1 MVRFKSAF
9 AVALVILLCAAVGAD
24 AQNKPLKKIRVGV
37 PSVGMGNIIIFV
49 TKEGKLFEKYGLD
62 AEVITVMGSGIGSK
76 ALISGNLDIIPIATP
91 TVIAANLAGADM
103 AILAHTMP
111 AVVHALMVRPDIK
124 KPEDLKGK
132 KIGVSSLGS
141 LTDFLVRSIAKK
153 KGLNPD
159 RDITLIT
166 TGGSDTERVMALK
179 AGSVE
184 ASALSHPGY
193 GLARKMGFSMLWDSA
208 KELDY
213 PWMEIT
219 TRRAAIKS
227 DRELITNYMKA
238 HLEGIAL
245 FKTNRDFGI
254 KVIKKYLKTPDDELV
269 NESYDIFAKMFLP
282 TPYPNHPGMKISY
295 RIRRH
300 DAQRRL
306 GSQAGRVHRSE
317 FRRGSS
323 TRAASS
329 SRCMRSEQAGD
340 QVHPER
346 RRHETTWQLQHIKL
360 CFHPSLFLYRMK
372 RTIST
377 KMSRSMR
384 NLRVKDATR
393 LTPSGKPCVHSRQ
406 S

>member
-1 MVRFKSAF
+1 MIGHKFIVAALFSMVCLAF
-9 AVALVILLCAAVGAD
+9 AQPAFS
-24 AQNKPLKKIRVGV
+24 QTKPLKKIRVGV
-37 PSVGMGNIIIFV
+37 PSVGMGNIITFV
-49 TKEGKLFEKYGLD
+49 IKEGKLFEKYGLD

-124 KPEDLKGK
+124 RPEELKGK
-132 KIGVSSLGS
+132 KIDVSSLGS

-179 AGSVE
+179 AGAVDGT
-184 ASALSHPGY
+184 AVSHPGY

-219 TRRAAIKS
+219 TRRAAIKN

-245 FKTNRDFGI
+245 FKRDRDFGV
-254 KVIKKYLKTPDDELV
+254 KVIKKTLRVTDDELV
-269 NESYDIFAKMFLP
+269 NEAYDIFSKMFIP
-282 TPYPNHPGMKISY
+282 APYPNHPGMKISY
-295 RIRRH
+295 EYVAMTRNDIWNH
-300 DAQRRL
+300 KPE
-306 GSQAGRVHRSE
+306 E
-317 FRRGSS
+317 FTDPSFVAELDKSGFIK
-323 TRAASS
+323 
-329 SRCMRSEQAGD
+329 
-340 QVHPER
+340 
-346 RRHETTWQLQHIKL
+346 QLYAK
-360 CFHPSLFLYRMK
+360 
-372 RTIST
+372 
-377 KMSRSMR
+377 
-384 NLRVKDATR
+384 
-393 LTPSGKPCVHSRQ
+393 
-406 S
+406 

>member
-1 MVRFKSAF
+1 MIRFKLVSAF
-9 AVALVILLCAAVGAD
+9 AAVILILALGAAGF

-37 PSVGMGNIIIFV
+37 PSVGMGNIIIFI

-124 KPEDLKGK
+124 RPEDLKGK

-184 ASALSHPGY
+184 ASAVSHPGY
-193 GLARKMGFSMLWDSA
+193 GIARKMGFSMLWDSA

-227 DRELITNYMKA
+227 DRELITQYMKA

-245 FKTNRDFGI
+245 FKTNRDFSI
-254 KVIKKYLKTPDDELV
+254 KVIKKVMKMTDDEMV
-269 NESYDIFAKMFLP
+269 NETYEIFSKMFLP
-282 TPYPNHPGMKISY
+282 TPYPNHPGMKISFDY
-295 RIRRH
+295 VAMTRNDVWSH
-300 DAQRRL
+300 KPE
-306 GSQAGRVHRSE
+306 E
-317 FRRGSS
+317 FTDPSFVTELEKSGF
-323 TRAASS
+323 
-329 SRCMRSEQAGD
+329 
-340 QVHPER
+340 
-346 RRHETTWQLQHIKL
+346 IK
-360 CFHPSLFLYRMK
+360 SLYPK
-372 RTIST
+372 
-377 KMSRSMR
+377 
-384 NLRVKDATR
+384 
-393 LTPSGKPCVHSRQ
+393 
-406 S
+406 